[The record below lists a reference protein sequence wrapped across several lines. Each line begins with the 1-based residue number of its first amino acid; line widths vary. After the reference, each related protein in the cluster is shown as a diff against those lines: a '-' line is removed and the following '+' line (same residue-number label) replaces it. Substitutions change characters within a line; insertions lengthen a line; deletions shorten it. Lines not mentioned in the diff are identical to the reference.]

1 MAKKSLVATV
11 FSNYKHGGT
20 HKLIMLLIADMSSSR
35 GYADP
40 SVKTIA
46 SMCGVSERQ
55 AQYVLK
61 YLVESNFILIAN
73 NKSGGKAGMTRHY
86 MINISTLTGEL
97 FSTRDG
103 CNGLHP
109 TVYTRKIAQISTQE
123 KAPIHE
129 ADVDG
134 LVATKPHLRR
144 VV

>member
-11 FSNYKHGGT
+11 FSNYKYGGT
-20 HKLIMLLIADMSSSR
+20 HKLIMLLIADLSSSR

-61 YLVESNFILIAN
+61 DLIESNYILIAN

-86 MINISTLTGEL
+86 MINISTLTGAV
-97 FSTRDG
+97 FSTRHG

-109 TVYTRKIAQISTQE
+109 TVYTRKIEQIFNAGKS
-123 KAPIHE
+123 PYPC
-129 ADVDG
+129 G
-134 LVATKPHLRR
+134 
-144 VV
+144 